1 LMEDD
6 PARTKAL
13 SERETVPQ
21 LQLSHPLAKE
31 SVNTLL
37 DEPAGA
43 AVGVTEDEDED
54 EDEEDDPV
62 VDEDEEE
69 PDEADPDPDK

>member
-1 LMEDD
+1 MEDD

-54 EDEEDDPV
+54 EEDDPV